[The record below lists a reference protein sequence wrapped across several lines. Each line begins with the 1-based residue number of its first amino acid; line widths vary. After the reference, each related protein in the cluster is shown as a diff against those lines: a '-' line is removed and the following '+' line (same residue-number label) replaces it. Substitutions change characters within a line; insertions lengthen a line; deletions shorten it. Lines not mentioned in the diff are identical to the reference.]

1 MIGMPEILRR
11 PPTGCEV
18 VETPSQI
25 VLVMEAR
32 SLDLA
37 PGVGF
42 REFKGLGFR
51 GLGVYKGLGFRV

>member
-1 MIGMPEILRR
+1 MIGMPEILRS

-25 VLVMEAR
+25 VRVMEAR
-32 SLDLA
+32 MA

-51 GLGVYKGLGFRV
+51 VQGLGI